1 MKSVLTKQS
10 PIPLIHF
17 TYLLLLAFY
26 SFHYPSWPLFLVD
39 LLAAYFLIKNYPK
52 CFFKMIC
59 LLLFATGYFF
69 LQEVKEQKAMN
80 KQVINPNQVRLIPD
94 SLSINGDSMSF
105 IASDHNDN
113 DYKIFYRL
121 KNKKEAD
128 FFKGNSDFLFISA
141 AIKLEKAEQM
151 RNFSGFDYREFL
163 KKQGIYRV
171 GRISDIRNIRISKV
185 NSIFEHLRKWRRQ
198 GIILCQRQFPK
209 PMSDYMTGL
218 LFGYL
223 DKSFGQMTQIY
234 SQLGI
239 IHLFALSGMQVSFFL
254 NLFRKV
260 LVICGIPKDHFP
272 YFDLPFSIVYA
283 FLTGLSISVMRS
295 LLQRNLRN
303 FQVKGLDNLS
313 LAFLLMF
320 FFQPN
325 FLHSIGGI
333 LSFAYAFFITIISCD
348 HFEGKKRILVETL
361 VLSIC
366 LLPFLMIFFGQFN
379 PVAIILTAV
388 FSLLFDSLILPVLC
402 LAFLLS
408 PIIKLSSFNPIFMLM
423 ERLVSSLGQHFS
435 RAIIFGKPN
444 SFQFLLLII
453 LIAVLLHVIKEFRK
467 TIGIL
472 VVIFVLSFSIRLP
485 FTNEVTIVDIGQGD
499 SILIRDTWNRTI
511 LIDVGG
517 SQHYQGKEAWQKKYQ
532 EANAE
537 GTLIP
542 YLKSRGISKIDQL
555 VLTHTDNDHVGDM
568 EAVARHI
575 RIKEILVSQGSLKN
589 SAFLSRLKKI
599 NVPTSVVQAGDRL
612 PIMGS
617 YLQVLYPWKIGDG
630 KNNDSITLYGKLL
643 NQNFLFTGDLE
654 AEGEEDIM
662 EKYTHLPVD
671 ILKAGHHGS
680 KGSSSKVFL
689 KHISAKVALV
699 SAGKNNHFHHP
710 HPETLNRFRER
721 GMTVY
726 RTDQEGAI
734 RFTGWKEWQ
743 VETCH

>member
-1 MKSVLTKQS
+1 MKSVLTKQF

-17 TYLLLLAFY
+17 IYLFLLGFY
-26 SFHYPSWPLFLVD
+26 SFHFPSWPLFLVD
-39 LLAAYFLIKNYPK
+39 LLAIYHLIRNYPK
-52 CFFKMIC
+52 LFFKIIC
-59 LLLFATGYFF
+59 LLIFVMGYFF
-69 LQEVKEQKAMN
+69 LQEVNEQKAMN
-80 KQVINPNQVRLIPD
+80 KQVINPSQVRLIPD
-94 SLSINGDSMSF
+94 SLSINGDSISF
-105 IASDHNDN
+105 TASDNNDN
-113 DYKIFYRL
+113 YYKIFYRMKS
-121 KNKKEAD
+121 KNEAD
-128 FFKGNSDFLFISA
+128 FFKRNSDYLLISA

-151 RNFSGFDYREFL
+151 RNFRGFDYREFL

-171 GRISDIRNIRISKV
+171 ARISDIRSIKISKA
-185 NSIFEHLRKWRRQ
+185 NSIFERLRKWRRQ
-198 GIILCQRQFPK
+198 GIVLCQTQFPK

-254 NLFRKV
+254 NLFRRV
-260 LVICGIPKDHFP
+260 LVISGIPKDHFP

-283 FLTGLSISVMRS
+283 FLTGLSVSVIRS

-303 FQVKGLDNLS
+303 FHVKGLDNLS

-348 HFEGKKRILVETL
+348 HYEGKKRILVETI

-366 LLPFLMIFFGQFN
+366 LLPFLIVYFGQFN
-379 PVAIILTAV
+379 PVAILLTAV

-402 LAFLLS
+402 LAFLLT
-408 PIIKLSSFNPIFMLM
+408 PIFKLSSLNPLFMLM
-423 ERLVSSLGQHFS
+423 ERLVISLGQIFS
-435 RAIIFGKPN
+435 KAIIFGKPN
-444 SFQFLLLII
+444 SFQFLLLIF
-453 LIAVLLHVIKEFRK
+453 LLGSFLHFMKEFRK
-467 TIGIL
+467 TIGIGL
-472 VVIFVLSFSIRLP
+472 VILCLSFSIKLP

-499 SILIRDTWNRTI
+499 SILIRDIRNRTI

-517 SQHYQGKEAWQKKYQ
+517 SQHFQGNEAWQKKFQ

-575 RIKEILVSQGSLKN
+575 NIKEILVSQGSLKN
-589 SAFLSRLKKI
+589 GAFLSRLKKI
-599 NVPTSVVQAGDRL
+599 KVPTSVVKAGDRL

-630 KNNDSITLYGKLL
+630 KNNDSITLYGQLL
-643 NQNFLFTGDLE
+643 DKNFLFTGDLE

-662 EKYTHLPVD
+662 EKYPNLPVD

-680 KGSSSKVFL
+680 KGSSSKAFL

-710 HPETLNRFRER
+710 HPDTLERFRER
-721 GMTVY
+721 EMTVY
-726 RTDQEGAI
+726 RTDQQGAI
-734 RFTGWKEWQ
+734 RFSGWKQWQ
-743 VETCH
+743 VQTCR